1 MAKQTITATQ
11 QQKFDKTHFQPGA
24 NVIFTWLGS
33 KKYGYVKAIKKTN
46 WGIQYMVESE
56 GTRYPCGIEIAG
68 IRTSYHIGCI
78 YYEQSKSGASSRNTE
93 VVEDAGGSTICDR
106 IQNTICNPIHTET
119 QSNVRNSKSELG
131 HENGVESGNDVN
143 PTSTRK
149 QPRRVKKLDD
159 AIAKQ
164 RDFLNG
170 FVKPA

>member
-11 QQKFDKTHFQPGA
+11 QQKFDKIQFQPGA

-33 KKYGYVKAIKKTN
+33 KKQGYVKATKKTN

-68 IRTSYHIGCI
+68 VRTSYHIGCI
-78 YYEQSKSGASSRNTE
+78 YYEQSRSDATARNSE
-93 VVEDAGGSTICDR
+93 MVEDPRGSTICDG
-106 IQNTICNPIHTET
+106 IQTAVCNPIHTKT
-119 QSNVRNSKSELG
+119 QIDIRDTKSEYS
-131 HENGVESGNDVN
+131 HENGVESRNDVN
-143 PTSTRK
+143 TTSTRK
-149 QPRRVKKLDD
+149 QPRRVKKLDE

-170 FVKPA
+170 FVKRD